1 MRLSKIKLSGFK
13 SFVDPTTIAM
23 PTNLVGIVG
32 PNGCGKSNTIDAVR
46 WVMGESSAKHLRGD
60 SMADVIFNG
69 SSARK
74 PVGQASV
81 ELVFDNTDGTLGGQY
96 AQYNEI
102 SIRRQVTR
110 DGTSQYYLNGTK
122 CRRRDITDIF
132 LGTGLGPRSYAIIE
146 QGMISR
152 LIEAKPEE
160 LRVYIEEAA
169 GISKY
174 KERRRETETRIR
186 HTRENMERLN
196 DLREEVEKQL
206 NHLQRQARTAEKF
219 KEYKQEERRRRAEL
233 LALKLKALDDE
244 GAQGSRDLQESET
257 RVEAVMAELRALE
270 ASIEKDREAG
280 VEANEHF
287 NEIQGQ
293 YYRLGSDIS
302 RTEQSIQHSR
312 DLRQRQEADLQQ
324 VSRSLEEATRLSD
337 DDRHRLEE
345 LATTIAELEPEH
357 QLLQETRDQT
367 VATLNEAEQSM
378 TQWQGQ
384 WEEFN
389 RRAAE
394 PSQQA
399 QVERAKME
407 AHERQIA
414 QIEQR
419 LERLAEERNRL
430 EGSDQDVELEKLGEQ
445 AAQAEEQATLH
456 QEKLEQALASIH
468 ELRDRNR
475 ALNQDLDQARSTA
488 QTMKGRLASLEALQQ
503 AALGESEEGV
513 TRWLEHA
520 GLAEAPR
527 LAHQMEVEGGWEK
540 AVETVLGQYL
550 EAVCVEGM
558 DQVTDTLASLEHG
571 SLMLLDIK
579 AGHGMT
585 FAGESLSEKVRGP
598 DSALALLSGV
608 RTAEDLNQALLMRG
622 NLADHESV
630 ITPEGIW
637 VGPNWLRV
645 QRDSEEHSGVLA
657 REQEI
662 KTLQEELALI
672 EAEIEQ
678 KHGDLEQGRESLK
691 AAESQRESLQAE
703 VNKAHRELA
712 EINGQL
718 NNRRARL
725 EQLQIRRKRIE
736 EELKET
742 EQQRSQ
748 ETEAL
753 ELATNRRNEAVTR
766 MESLAEEREQLS
778 MRRDELRVT
787 LDEARSQANQQRD
800 MAHQVALRL
809 ETMRTSLNSIQQ
821 NLQRI
826 ESQIGQYRERR
837 EELQGAVLEG
847 EEPIVE
853 LQQELEALV
862 SQRVTVEKELNE
874 ARAQVQALETAMRDH
889 DQKRVSIERQAEEA
903 RNRLEKLRIAAQEIK
918 VRRQNFQE
926 QLAETDFALE
936 VLLEEMPE
944 EATIRDWEQQLEALG
959 ARIHRLGPINLAAI
973 DEYKEQGQRKEYL
986 DNQFIDLTEALET
999 LEGAIHKIDKETR
1012 SRFKATFEQVNA
1024 RIQEMFPRLFGG
1036 GQAHLEMTGDDLL
1049 TTGVSIMARPPGKRL
1064 STIHLMSGGEKA
1076 LTAVAMVFA
1085 IFELN
1090 PAPFCMLD
1098 EVDAPLDEANVGRF
1112 CDLVKEMSERVQF
1125 IFITHNKSTM
1135 ELSDQ
1140 LVGVTMREPGV
1151 SRMVSVDVEE
1161 AAAMAVG

>member
-1 MRLSKIKLSGFK
+1 MRLSHIKLSGFK
-13 SFVDPTTIAM
+13 SFVDPTSIAM

-69 SSARK
+69 SSVRK

-96 AQYNEI
+96 AEYNEI

-160 LRVYIEEAA
+160 LRVYLEEAA

-174 KERRRETETRIR
+174 KERRRETENRIR

-196 DLREEVEKQL
+196 DLREEIEKQL

-219 KEYKQEERRRRAEL
+219 KEFKLEERRGKAEL

-244 GAQGSRDLQESET
+244 GSEGEKNLQESET
-257 RVEAVMAELRALE
+257 RVQEVMAELRALE
-270 ASIEKDREAG
+270 AGMEKDREAH

-293 YYRLGSDIS
+293 YYKLGSDIS
-302 RTEQSIQHSR
+302 RTEQSIQHGR
-312 DLRQRQEADLQQ
+312 ELRQRQEADLQQ
-324 VSRSLEEATRLSD
+324 VTRSLEEATRLSSE
-337 DDRHRLEE
+337 DRQRLED
-345 LATTIAELEPEH
+345 LAASIAELEPEH
-357 QLLQETRDQT
+357 AMLQETREQG

-407 AHERQIA
+407 AHERQIG

-419 LERLAEERNRL
+419 LDRLAEERNRL
-430 EGSDQDVELEKLGEQ
+430 EGSDQDIELEKLGEEH
-445 AAQAEEQATLH
+445 ARAEEQAGIY
-456 QEKLEQALASIH
+456 QEKLDQALAQIH
-468 ELRDRNR
+468 EVRDRNR
-475 ALNQDLDQARSTA
+475 GLNQDLDQARSTA
-488 QTMKGRLASLEALQQ
+488 QTLKGRLASLEALQQ
-503 AALGESEEGV
+503 AALGESEQGV
-513 TRWLEHA
+513 TQWLNNA
-520 GLAEAPR
+520 GLNDAPR
-527 LAHQMEVEGGWEK
+527 LAHQMEVESGWEK

-558 DQVTDTLASLEHG
+558 DRVTGTLGNLEHG
-571 SLMLLDIK
+571 SLMLLDLES
-579 AGHGMT
+579 AHGVT
-585 FAGESLSEKVRGP
+585 VAGESLSEKVQAP
-598 DSALALLSGV
+598 KSALSLLNGV
-608 RTAEDLNQALLMRG
+608 RTAEDLNQAMAIRSS
-622 NLADHESV
+622 LAAHESV
-630 ITPEGIW
+630 ITPEGVW
-637 VGPNWLRV
+637 VGRNWLRV

-662 KTLQEELALI
+662 KSLQEELARI

-678 KHGDLEQGRESLK
+678 KQGDLEQGRETLK
-691 AAESQRESLQAE
+691 TAESQRESLQAE

-736 EELKET
+736 EELKEM
-742 EQQRSQ
+742 EQQRNHETQ
-748 ETEAL
+748 EL

-766 MESLAEEREQLS
+766 MESLAEEREELS
-778 MRRDELRVT
+778 MRRDELRIT

-800 MAHQVALRL
+800 TAHQVALRM
-809 ETMRTSLNSIQQ
+809 ETMKTSKNSIQQ
-821 NLQRI
+821 NLQRV
-826 ESQIGQYRERR
+826 ESQIEQYQVRR
-837 EELQGAVLEG
+837 EELEGAVMEG
-847 EEPIVE
+847 EEPITA
-853 LQQELEALV
+853 LQQELEDLV
-862 SQRVTVEKELNE
+862 GQRVTVEKALNE
-874 ARAQVQALETAMRDH
+874 ARATVQGLETAMREH
-889 DQKRVSIERQAEEA
+889 EQKRMGIERQAEEA
-903 RNRLEKLRIAAQEIK
+903 RNRLEKLRIAAQEVK
-918 VRRQNFQE
+918 VRRQTFQE
-926 QLAETDFALE
+926 QLAETDFELSP
-936 VLLEEMPE
+936 LLEEMPE
-944 EATIRDWEQQLEALG
+944 GATIQGWEQQLEALST
-959 ARIHRLGPINLAAI
+959 RIHRLGPINLAAI

-986 DNQFIDLTEALET
+986 DNQFVDLTEALET

-1112 CDLVKEMSERVQF
+1112 CELVREMSERVQF
-1125 IFITHNKSTM
+1125 IFITHNKATM

-1161 AAAMAVG
+1161 AAQMAVG